1 MRIGALTGTVRI
13 DQTKEKLAQ
22 YGAEAVFIEYETD
35 AESKEALKKGD
46 VDAILMSTIRCE
58 DDYQIIARVN
68 STPLFFCTNKNRP
81 ELKAELDWAMDEI
94 HLDSP
99 YYEEQLDQKY
109 YGNIKVQNALTSAE
123 RDYIASCG
131 VITVA
136 LSSDMA
142 PVEYYNHDSGTY
154 VGIVPDV
161 LALISERTG
170 LAFNFVARGDI
181 STLDEQM
188 KNGEVQMIG
197 GVVSKKAVDSP
208 IKLTVTDPFYTNGFV
223 LVVKDGSD
231 VGEDGVMVLKS
242 GYPLFTAIAKQ
253 YSYTNIK
260 YADGFKACLDAVK
273 AGNADYTL
281 LPSSGA
287 GLMLDH
293 AYYSELEAYSLPNSS
308 YDFGLGVS
316 DYADPLLISILNKG
330 ISAIGDDQHAQL
342 LADNISAASAGEVTL
357 RDYLA
362 KNQMELMVTLIVSAL
377 VIIAAIVWYVSKIDR
392 LNRRLRAEVARADES
407 SAAKSEFLSRMSHD
421 MRTPMNGIMGIAYL
435 AKDKN
440 DPEELK
446 ADIAQIEQSGHLLL
460 ELIND
465 TLNMSRIES
474 GKTELH
480 PVSCDEKQL
489 FDTVLSVLQPQIN
502 EKKMNF
508 SVEYIGINWKR
519 LYVDKERLQQIFI
532 NIIGNA
538 VKFTPEGGKIEL
550 IAECLEEREDAV
562 RDRFIIRDNGCGM
575 SEEFQKHM
583 FEPFTQEHGGLTVT
597 QTGTGLGLSIV
608 KSIVDLMGGT
618 ISVRSKIG
626 EGTEFTVILELA
638 IATEDETGAN
648 PAEAVESTEPLSLR
662 GKNILIC
669 EDNHINIIVAER
681 LLEKAGC
688 GVQTAENGEKCVEMI
703 TSSAPGTY
711 DAILMDIR
719 MPVMDGLEATK
730 AIRALNRPD
739 AKKIPIIAMSANAF
753 DEDVKESLAAGMDA
767 HLSKPIDPDKLYST
781 LAEYLS

>member
-123 RDYIASCG
+123 RDYVASCG

-253 YSYTNIK
+253 YGYTNIK

-293 AYYSELEAYSLPNSS
+293 AYY
-308 YDFGLGVS
+308 
-316 DYADPLLISILNKG
+316 
-330 ISAIGDDQHAQL
+330 
-342 LADNISAASAGEVTL
+342 
-357 RDYLA
+357 
-362 KNQMELMVTLIVSAL
+362 
-377 VIIAAIVWYVSKIDR
+377 
-392 LNRRLRAEVARADES
+392 
-407 SAAKSEFLSRMSHD
+407 
-421 MRTPMNGIMGIAYL
+421 
-435 AKDKN
+435 
-440 DPEELK
+440 
-446 ADIAQIEQSGHLLL
+446 
-460 ELIND
+460 
-465 TLNMSRIES
+465 
-474 GKTELH
+474 
-480 PVSCDEKQL
+480 
-489 FDTVLSVLQPQIN
+489 
-502 EKKMNF
+502 
-508 SVEYIGINWKR
+508 
-519 LYVDKERLQQIFI
+519 
-532 NIIGNA
+532 
-538 VKFTPEGGKIEL
+538 
-550 IAECLEEREDAV
+550 
-562 RDRFIIRDNGCGM
+562 
-575 SEEFQKHM
+575 
-583 FEPFTQEHGGLTVT
+583 
-597 QTGTGLGLSIV
+597 
-608 KSIVDLMGGT
+608 
-618 ISVRSKIG
+618 
-626 EGTEFTVILELA
+626 
-638 IATEDETGAN
+638 
-648 PAEAVESTEPLSLR
+648 
-662 GKNILIC
+662 
-669 EDNHINIIVAER
+669 
-681 LLEKAGC
+681 
-688 GVQTAENGEKCVEMI
+688 
-703 TSSAPGTY
+703 
-711 DAILMDIR
+711 
-719 MPVMDGLEATK
+719 
-730 AIRALNRPD
+730 
-739 AKKIPIIAMSANAF
+739 
-753 DEDVKESLAAGMDA
+753 
-767 HLSKPIDPDKLYST
+767 
-781 LAEYLS
+781 